1 MSFSLLFFIP
11 FFFSGWGW
19 GGRRGVGVKN
29 EVIISRLNINIL
41 LLNLFTFCS
50 IVIMDVNCD
59 YFVSFS
65 QFHQSLDAGPDVFV
79 CRCCMPRFEGW
90 SPLFSSQPTAG
101 EGDSLFNQVYL
112 VHICYTKSASTKSL

>member
-1 MSFSLLFFIP
+1 M
-11 FFFSGWGW
+11 
-19 GGRRGVGVKN
+19 GVKN

-41 LLNLFTFCS
+41 LFNLFTFCS
-50 IVIMDVNCD
+50 IVITDVSCD

-90 SPLFSSQPTAG
+90 IPLFISQPTAG